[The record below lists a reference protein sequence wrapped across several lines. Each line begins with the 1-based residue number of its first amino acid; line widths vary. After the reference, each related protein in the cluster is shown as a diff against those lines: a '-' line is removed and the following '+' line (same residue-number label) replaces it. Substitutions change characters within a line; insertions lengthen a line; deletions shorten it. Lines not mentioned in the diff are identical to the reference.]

1 MNSQSGQAL
10 PLAIMALAIGTLV
23 VAPFLGYAGTNLT
36 GTRVYG
42 ETIAQQNACDAGVEH
57 AIWSLT
63 KGDLAEQL
71 TQSGDE
77 VTYQL
82 DETINGLTV
91 TITVTANATDG
102 GSAGDIA
109 TYEIAATTG
118 DRTIHAFVNIDNGT
132 TTIVSWQ
139 IE

>member
-23 VAPFLGYAGTNLT
+23 VAPFLGYAGTNLISS
-36 GTRVYG
+36 RVYG
-42 ETIAQQNACDAGVEH
+42 ETIAQQSACDAGVEH
-57 AIWSLT
+57 AIWSLI
-63 KGDLAEQL
+63 KDDLAEQL

-91 TITVTANATDG
+91 SITVTANATG
-102 GSAGDIA
+102 GDSTGGIA
-109 TYEIAATTG
+109 IYEIAATAG
-118 DRTIHAFVNIDNGT
+118 DRTIRAFANIDNGT
-132 TTIVSWQ
+132 ATIVSWQ